1 MTPPP
6 AETLNSNPKETWTL
20 VTRRRGKPITNP
32 AYRSKTLTQSS
43 EFETPS
49 SWTPTDSSSDPERE
63 SKLLRQMQSAIRQLD
78 NSQFVSRFLSRLRDP
93 KIQEGFNKL
102 LASCSQIQI
111 VAYGIGSIESYN
123 VPRLQLALALLL
135 KKELGVRAAGPIE
148 VFDPVLSAVECAV
161 LEALGCRLIV
171 VDECGRRETAVPTI
185 FYMPHCEAALYDN
198 LLDANWKPVMLRKMV
213 VLGNSFGVYER
224 YVSEMRGVRGSVSLE
239 VDGRHLLGIRRYVR
253 EIEMEERNSDRGIK
267 EVDEEDLFYKAFHDM
282 SWHFFE
288 LDDDADME
296 FLCK

>member
-1 MTPPP
+1 MTPTT
-6 AETLNSNPKETWTL
+6 AETLNSNPNETWTL
-20 VTRRRGKPITNP
+20 VTRRRGKHITNP
-32 AYRSKTLTQSS
+32 AYRSKTPTQSS
-43 EFETPS
+43 KFGTPS
-49 SWTPTDSSSDPERE
+49 SWTPTDSSSDPPRE
-63 SKLLRQMQSAIRQLD
+63 SKLLRQMQSAIRQLET
-78 NSQFVSRFLSRLRDP
+78 SQFVSRFLSRLRDP

-102 LASCSQIQI
+102 LASGSPIQI
-111 VAYGIGSIESYN
+111 VAYGIGSIESYK

-198 LLDANWKPVMLRKMV
+198 LLDANWKPMMLRKMV

-224 YVSEMRGVRGSVSLE
+224 YVSEMRGVCGSVSLE

-253 EIEMEERNSDRGIK
+253 EMEMEERDSDRDIK
-267 EVDEEDLFYKAFHDM
+267 EDEEEDLFYKAFHDM

-288 LDDDADME
+288 LDDAADME
-296 FLCK
+296 LLCK